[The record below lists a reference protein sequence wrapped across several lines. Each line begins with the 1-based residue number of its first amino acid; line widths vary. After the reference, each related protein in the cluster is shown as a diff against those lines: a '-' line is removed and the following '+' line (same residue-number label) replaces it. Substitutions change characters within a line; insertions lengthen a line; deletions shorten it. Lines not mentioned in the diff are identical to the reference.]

1 MKPLNLDNSPCTPV
15 SSNCVIWA
23 GPNIPCIRLCTGDTV
38 SDVVH
43 KLATE
48 LCTILDYLNVDNYN
62 LSCFNLA
69 SCQPNDFQELLQFL
83 IDRICALENIE
94 PSTVVTN
101 GSTVSADF
109 LMTAAPCFG
118 GGTVSLTDYVNQI
131 ANRVCSIVTELSIIN
146 ASLTNLQVQINVL
159 GSEIASIVI
168 PPSPAPIN
176 TTCVIGSLPIG
187 SYEVDVLLDEF
198 INNIWCGFS
207 AITGSTADLITAVGA
222 QCVTTVSTTMAFR
235 ITNPATTMGAVYG
248 GSGFTNGTTIAEVI
262 ENLWIALC
270 DLRAIELMAYDVTT
284 AEDITVT
291 TSVVG
296 TLTTFDIGR
305 TPKLYYYDE
314 SLVPINLVSDP
325 SFVDMT
331 YFMPTGYTGLTYTNT
346 SGTTKDF
353 LIKVSYD
360 TVSKYDVTGSF
371 AQPAIGNWVD
381 GAITKNNAAAIYQVA
396 GTTSIATFLVD
407 NVTNTIITPVTPET
421 VVTTP
426 SSNAVTTTVGSSAI
440 IPRNVS
446 FFKVVSLGNAESV
459 QLKFRAKSGNKADLL
474 QAQFY
479 IEEIK

>member
-1 MKPLNLDNSPCTPV
+1 MKPLNLDNSPCSPV

-23 GPNIPCIRLCTGDTV
+23 GPNIPCIKLCTGDTI
-38 SDVVH
+38 SDVTF

-48 LCTILDYLNVDNYN
+48 LCTILDYLNVSNYD

-69 SCQPNDFQELLQFL
+69 SCQPNNFQELLQFL
-83 IDRICALENIE
+83 INRICALENIE
-94 PSTVVTN
+94 PNTVVTN
-101 GSTVSADF
+101 GSTNIP
-109 LMTAAPCFG
+109 MTAAPCFG
-118 GGTVSLTDYVNQI
+118 GGTILLTDYVNQI
-131 ANRVCSIVTELSIIN
+131 ANKICDIITELSIIN
-146 ASLTNLQVQINVL
+146 ASLINLQVQINVL

-176 TTCVIGSLPIG
+176 TTCVIGSLPVG
-187 SYEVDVLLDEF
+187 SYDVDVLLDEF

-207 AITGSTADLITAVGA
+207 AIMGSTTDLITAVGA

-248 GSGFTNGTTIAEVI
+248 GSGFTNGTTVAEVI

-270 DLRAIELMAYDVTT
+270 DLRAIELMEYDVTT
-284 AEDITVT
+284 SEDITVT

-314 SLVPINLVSDP
+314 SIVPINLVSDP
-325 SFVDMT
+325 AFVDLT

-346 SGTTKDF
+346 SGVTKDF
-353 LIKVSYD
+353 LVKVSYD

-396 GTTSIATFLVD
+396 GFTQIGAFLVD
-407 NVTNTIITPVTPET
+407 NVTNTIITPLTPEK

-426 SSNAVTTTVGSSAI
+426 SGNAVTTTVGNSAI

-459 QLKFRAKSGNKADLL
+459 QLKFRAKSGNRADLL
-474 QAQFY
+474 QAQFF